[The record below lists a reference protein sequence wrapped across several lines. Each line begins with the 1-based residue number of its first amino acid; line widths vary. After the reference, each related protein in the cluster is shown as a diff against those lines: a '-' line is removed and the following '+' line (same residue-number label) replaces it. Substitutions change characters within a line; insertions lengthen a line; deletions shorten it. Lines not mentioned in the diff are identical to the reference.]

1 MTDDALLMDLA
12 DCGSPE
18 TLIATILKHRPD
30 MPRHVPI
37 DDIAASVGI
46 VEIKDREMDGFEGA
60 LVANPEK
67 TQGVIAVRAGTQP
80 RRRRFT
86 IGHELGH
93 FLIRSHGAMM
103 QCTSKHMNERGRAT
117 PEQKR
122 EAEANRFSAGLLMP
136 KPMFVKDVDSLGS
149 ADVTHIRTLS
159 DRYDVSMEASANRY
173 VELSSERCAVLF
185 SKDGVVRY
193 ARSSRDMT
201 ELGIRAGD
209 RVPSTSLTERTQTI
223 GAATDWENLPGS
235 IWLKSEWGQ
244 RTPHVLEQCLV
255 QNNGFRLTLL
265 CVDEADAD
273 EQDENEAL
281 ESSWSYGFKR

>member
-18 TLIATILKHRPD
+18 TLIAAILKHRAE

-37 DDIAASVGI
+37 NDIAVSVGI
-46 VEIKDREMDGFEGA
+46 VEIKDRDMDGFEGA

-67 TQGVIAVRAGTQP
+67 TQGVIAVKAGTKP

-93 FLIRSHGAMM
+93 FLIRSHGATM
-103 QCTSKHMNERGRAT
+103 QCTSKQMSERGRAT
-117 PEQKR
+117 PEQRR

-136 KPMFVKDVDSLGS
+136 KPMFVKDMDGLGS

-159 DRYDVSMEASANRY
+159 DHYDVSMEASANRY
-173 VELSSERCAVLF
+173 VELSPERCAVLF
-185 SKDGVVRY
+185 SKDGLVRY
-193 ARSSRDMT
+193 ARSSRDMA

-209 RVPSTSLTERTQTI
+209 RLPSTSLTARTKAI
-223 GAATDWENLPGS
+223 GEATDWENLSGS
-235 IWLKSEWGQ
+235 IWLKAEWGK
-244 RTPHVLEQCLV
+244 RPLPILEQCLV
-255 QNNGFRLTLL
+255 QANGFCLTLL
-265 CVDEADAD
+265 CVDEGESD
-273 EQDENEAL
+273 EQDEEEAL
-281 ESSWSYGFKR
+281 TKRWSYGFKT

>member
-18 TLIATILKHRPD
+18 TLIAAILKHRPD

-46 VEIKDREMDGFEGA
+46 VQIKDREMDRFEGA
-60 LVANPEK
+60 LLANPEK
-67 TQGVIAVRAGTQP
+67 TRGVIAVKVGTKP

-93 FLIRSHGAMM
+93 FLIRSHGASMH
-103 QCTSKHMNERGRAT
+103 CTSKHMTERRRAT

-136 KPMFVKDVDSLGS
+136 KPMFKKDMDALGS
-149 ADVTHIRTLS
+149 ADVTHIRSLS
-159 DRYDVSMEASANRY
+159 DLYDVSMEASANRY
-173 VELSSERCAVLF
+173 VELSAERCAVLF
-185 SKDGVVRY
+185 SRDGVVRY
-193 ARSSRDMT
+193 ARSSRDMAG
-201 ELGIRAGD
+201 LGVRAGD
-209 RVPSTSLTERTQTI
+209 RLPANSLTALTKAI
-223 GAATDWENLPGS
+223 GEPTDWENLSGS

-244 RTPHVLEQCLV
+244 RTPPILEQCLV
-255 QNNGFRLTLL
+255 QANGFRLTLL
-265 CVDEADAD
+265 CVNEAEADERD
-273 EQDENEAL
+273 EDEAL
-281 ESSWSYGFKR
+281 EGRWSYGFKR